1 MIEIHPPFRDL
12 IPPLPA
18 DELQAL
24 EADIAVHGCIDPL
37 IVWRGKLA
45 DGHNR
50 LGICERL
57 GKPYRV
63 EDLSSSSL
71 LPDEASVMR
80 WIIDHQLARRNLT
93 PFQASY
99 LRGKRYVISLA
110 ASEVEGQSGPEP
122 DVSPTPAPARPRERV
137 RDLVARE
144 HGVGGRTVQRDADY
158 ARDVDAIAD
167 AAGLEARNA
176 ILRGDVRMTRKAIH
190 LVAERRPST
199 IDDLRAAVRELRVS
213 RHTERRAPAAAASA
227 PFSTREIRSLVFQGE
242 GEARRVVAAK
252 LSCGHTVPFHPRKG
266 SATRT
271 KTMPC
276 SRCGAGS
283 RPAWERQRRRAVMEQ
298 RVRSAIADPQ
308 RLGRI
313 VDLVEGAIDVLTI
326 APRTEEQTEIWSRI
340 EFAIY
345 AARVIDAPP
354 GVV

>member
-24 EADIAVHGCIDPL
+24 EADIIAHGCIDPL
-37 IVWRGKLA
+37 IVWRGKLI

-50 LGICERL
+50 WGICTARGL
-57 GKPYRV
+57 AYQVR
-63 EDLSSSSL
+63 DLSESSL
-71 LPDEASVMR
+71 LPDEGSVMR

-93 PFQASY
+93 QFQASY
-99 LRGKRYVISLA
+99 LRGKRYLVVVA
-110 ASEVEGQSGPEP
+110 RADTAGQSGPRSQSGTYVRP
-122 DVSPTPAPARPRERV
+122 DGGAGRARDE
-137 RDLVARE
+137 VAAQ

-158 ARDVDAIAD
+158 ARDVDAIAES
-167 AAGLEARNA
+167 AGLDARNA
-176 ILRGDVRMTRKAIH
+176 ILRGEVRVTRKAIH
-190 LVAERRPST
+190 LVAERRPES
-199 IDDLRAAVRELRVS
+199 IEVLRAAVLELRGTKQPKQRTAEPSV
-213 RHTERRAPAAAASA
+213 APY
-227 PFSTREIRSLVFQGE
+227 STREIRELVLAGD
-242 GEARRVVAAK
+242 GRTVVGAK

-308 RLGRI
+308 RLARI

-326 APRTEEQTEIWSRI
+326 APRTQEQTEIWARV
-340 EFAIY
+340 ERAIY
-345 AARVIDAPP
+345 AARVLDAPP
-354 GVV
+354 GAL